1 MKRLMAVLS
10 VLGMAVVAYMPT
22 AGAVGYGACTI
33 IGTIAYSSQ
42 TPSTGTWSIG
52 PATLDCQG
60 IVGKRA
66 RITGRGPFSGT
77 GTYDALAPASCL
89 PQKGTGKISYAI
101 PTASGVIR
109 VDEAA
114 NDAVVGAGVID
125 TPTLHGTFQV
135 LPPYDGD
142 CVTKPLKR
150 ASFVA
155 QVVLYRY
162 PREFPPSAPPGPGT

>member
-1 MKRLMAVLS
+1 MKRFIAGLG
-10 VLGMAVVAYMPT
+10 VLGMAVLGFMPT

-33 IGTIAYSSQ
+33 IGTISFSSQ
-42 TPSTGTWSIG
+42 TASTGTWAIG

-66 RITGRGPFSGT
+66 RITGRGPLSGT
-77 GTYDALAPASCL
+77 GTYDALAPVSCL

-109 VDEAA
+109 VDEAV
-114 NDAVVGAGVID
+114 NDAVAGAGVID

>member
-1 MKRLMAVLS
+1 MKRFIAGLS
-10 VLGMAVVAYMPT
+10 VLGMAVLGFMPS

-33 IGTIAYSSQ
+33 IGTISFSSQ
-42 TPSTGTWSIG
+42 TPSAGTWSIG

-66 RITGRGPFSGT
+66 RITGRGPLSASGT
-77 GTYDALAPASCL
+77 YEALAPASCL
-89 PQKGTGKISYAI
+89 PQKGTGKVTYVI

-109 VDEAA
+109 VDEAL
-114 NDAVVGAGVID
+114 NDTVAGVGVID

-150 ASFVA
+150 ATFVA

-162 PREFPPSAPPGPGT
+162 PREFPPGAPPGPGT